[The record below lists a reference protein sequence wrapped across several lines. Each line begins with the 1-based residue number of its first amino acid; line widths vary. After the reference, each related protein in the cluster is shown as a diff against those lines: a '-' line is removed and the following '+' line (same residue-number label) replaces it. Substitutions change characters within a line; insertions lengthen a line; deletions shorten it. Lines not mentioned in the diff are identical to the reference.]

1 MADFRDKFDEEVIK
15 LSGSTLRR
23 LLKRTADFS
32 ISNYVALQSDC
43 EKKWNFHNS
52 FFFSG
57 TLATTIGQRLKIFVE
72 T

>member
-1 MADFRDKFDEEVIK
+1 MADFREKFDEEIIILK
-15 LSGSTLRR
+15 GSTLRK

-32 ISNYVALQSDC
+32 ISNYMALQNDC

-57 TLATTIGQRLKIFVE
+57 TLGSGLQE
-72 T
+72 